1 MLSIFENSTKT
12 VIAIDAEY
20 KTIRFY
26 YKNQDGKIKLS
37 STIFTSEP
45 FTKPFYDEFGKIVAS
60 LSQSFPSMQ
69 TKKVTLLIPDSVV
82 FTDVINIPIVNKRQM
97 EKSLQVAFDSVYL
110 SLESGKEEEKA
121 EEKKGIS
128 LFKKKE
134 EKPSKQAP
142 KQNADDEI
150 KVNTW
155 FNYNKFIGAQN
166 KKYATYGIIA
176 TRGDIIANLHNSCA
190 FAQVS
195 IAGISYFSNAVTN
208 SALNLNPKLKHGSF
222 VILDVKQNSSKIIFV
237 VKGMTFGV
245 YPLPFGYS
253 ALDGGRIIPEDLLF
267 AHENSEKIVAQS
279 KQKAKSSKPI
289 SVSEDSSEVITEIE
303 EVSEREE
310 ENLTEENGESENV
323 IAITESDDDE
333 ESLPITEGLKFNKE
347 GRKLPKFMQRPTP
360 TTADGFMQE
369 NFRLF
374 VKWTLDVIAN
384 NTSITALAMP
394 DTVYVNLPKQFYG
407 VIEKENENYGD
418 NKIKFL
424 PLIESEILPR
434 ILNNLDLY
442 GGFFVTS
449 YNKTS
454 NF

>member
-1 MLSIFENSTKT
+1 MLSFFENSTKT

-37 STIFTSEP
+37 STIFVSEP

-110 SLESGKEEEKA
+110 SLETSKEEEKT

-134 EKPSKQAP
+134 EKPSKPAP

-208 SALNLNPKLKHGSF
+208 SAINLNPKLKHGSF

-245 YPLPFGYS
+245 YPLPFGFS

-289 SVSEDSSEVITEIE
+289 SVGEGSSEIKAETEE
-303 EVSEREE
+303 EVEE
-310 ENLTEENGESENV
+310 ENLTEENGESEKV
-323 IAITESDDDE
+323 IAITESDEDE
-333 ESLPITEGLKFNKE
+333 EALPINVWLKFNKE
-347 GRKLPKFMQRPTP
+347 GRKLPRFMQRPTP
-360 TTADGFMQE
+360 TTKEGFMQE

-384 NTSITALAMP
+384 NPSITSLAMP

-407 VIEKENENYGD
+407 VIQKENENYGE
-418 NKIKFL
+418 NKIKFV
-424 PLIESEILPR
+424 PLIEGEVLPR